1 MCIRPGREEIEG
13 NGDTLMSVLPW
24 RLLAI
29 SLAGPALLVML
40 AAAVAPT
47 MGGGAERTLIVFFIS
62 LTAVVGI
69 GLYSGNSGILS
80 FGHLSFMGIAAYT
93 SGILTMPVQMKK
105 LTLPNLPE
113 LLSSL
118 HLDFIAA
125 AVVAV
130 LFAMAVALVVGMV
143 ISKLEGAAATIA
155 TLALLIIVHGIIIG
169 ARDITRGSQSF
180 FGVPRETD
188 IWVAAIGCAL
198 ALAVARIFRDSVPG
212 LRLRAAREDPIAAGA
227 NGIKIRRERLLAWV
241 LSAGIVALA
250 GVMLGHFLGAFSPKK
265 FYFVDTFALLAML
278 IVGGM
283 TTVTGAILG
292 AISITAVTEILRRL
306 EGGIEIA
313 GLQLPEV
320 FGTTQIG
327 IGLIILIVM
336 FKRAEGLSGFDEWDE
351 RLFGR
356 RGTSFLEAD
365 SGDDFRPPMRAGEI
379 LSAEATTKRFSGLT
393 AVEDV
398 SLSVAPGEIVGL
410 IGPNGS
416 GKTTLL
422 NMLSGVLPASSGAVR
437 IGTLD
442 LTGLPV
448 HKFAALG
455 IARTFQNIRLFR
467 ALTVRQNVLVAA
479 LNAWPRVSI
488 TDAYSRTAQVMEW
501 MGISNVAGIKASTLS
516 YGDQRRVEI
525 ARALALDP
533 TYLFLD
539 EPAAGMNRE
548 ETDAL
553 METLRRLRDTL
564 GLGILIVDH
573 DLPLIIRLCDRVAV
587 LNEGHLIAEGDP
599 AEVQRDPAVIAA
611 YLGRKHQAD
620 IAL

>member
-1 MCIRPGREEIEG
+1 MRSGRKEIEG

-29 SLAGPALLVML
+29 SLMGPALLVML
-40 AAAVAPT
+40 AAAIAPT

-80 FGHLSFMGIAAYT
+80 FGHLSFMGIAAYI

-105 LTLPNLPE
+105 LTLPNLPDA
-113 LLSSL
+113 LASM
-118 HLDFIAA
+118 HLDFVAA

-130 LFAMAVALVVGMV
+130 VLAMAVALVVGMV
-143 ISKLEGAAATIA
+143 ISRLEGAAATIA
-155 TLALLIIVHGIIIG
+155 TLALLIIVHGVIIG

-198 ALAVARIFRDSVPG
+198 ALAVARLFRDSVPG

-227 NGIKIRRERLLAWV
+227 NGIRIRRERLLAWV
-241 LSAGIVALA
+241 LSAGLVALA

-313 GLQLPEV
+313 GVQLPEV

-356 RGTSFLEAD
+356 QAAASAPD
-365 SGDDFRPPMRAGEI
+365 AADDFVPPARQGET
-379 LSAEATTKRFSGLT
+379 LAADGATKR
-393 AVEDV
+393 
-398 SLSVAPGEIVGL
+398 
-410 IGPNGS
+410 
-416 GKTTLL
+416 
-422 NMLSGVLPASSGAVR
+422 LPA
-437 IGTLD
+437 
-442 LTGLPV
+442 
-448 HKFAALG
+448 
-455 IARTFQNIRLFR
+455 
-467 ALTVRQNVLVAA
+467 
-479 LNAWPRVSI
+479 
-488 TDAYSRTAQVMEW
+488 
-501 MGISNVAGIKASTLS
+501 
-516 YGDQRRVEI
+516 
-525 ARALALDP
+525 
-533 TYLFLD
+533 
-539 EPAAGMNRE
+539 
-548 ETDAL
+548 
-553 METLRRLRDTL
+553 
-564 GLGILIVDH
+564 
-573 DLPLIIRLCDRVAV
+573 
-587 LNEGHLIAEGDP
+587 
-599 AEVQRDPAVIAA
+599 
-611 YLGRKHQAD
+611 
-620 IAL
+620 